1 MINPTNRDEIWKLL
15 CEYTQSDLL
24 RKHCLAVE
32 AAMKWYAHKFGE
44 DENLWGN
51 IGLVHDF
58 AYEKYPDQ
66 HPQKDGEIMRELGF
80 PDDWVRT
87 VWSHGDA
94 LDFPREKPIEKTLY
108 AVDELT
114 GLVIAVA
121 LVRPSRK
128 LADVDVKAVKKKW
141 KDKAFARGVKRDD
154 IANGAEALGV
164 PLDEHIGNVIEA
176 LRGVANVLGV

>member
-1 MINPTNRDEIWKLL
+1 MNPLNRDDIWQLL

-32 AAMKWYAHKFGE
+32 AAMKWYARKFGE

-51 IGLVHDF
+51 LGLIHDLAF
-58 AYEKYPDQ
+58 EKYPDQ
-66 HPQKDGEIMRELGF
+66 HPQKDGEILRELGF
-80 PDDWVRT
+80 PEEWVRA

-94 LDFPREKPIEKTLY
+94 LNIPRVTLLEKTLY

-121 LVRPSRK
+121 RVRPSKK
-128 LADVDVKAVKKKW
+128 LADVDVPAVKKKW
-141 KDKAFARGVKRDD
+141 KDKAFARGVNRAD
-154 IANGAEALGV
+154 IERGAAELGV
-164 PLDEHIGNVIEA
+164 PLDEHIGNVIAA
-176 LRGVANVLGV
+176 LGAVADTLGV

>member
-1 MINPTNRDEIWKLL
+1 MNPNNRDDIWQLV
-15 CEYTQSDLL
+15 CEYTPSDLL

-32 AAMKWYAHKFGE
+32 AAMKWYARKFGE

-58 AYEKYPDQ
+58 AYEKYPNQ
-66 HPQKDGEIMRELGF
+66 HPQKDGEILRELGF
-80 PDDWVRT
+80 PEDWVRAI
-87 VWSHGDA
+87 WSHGDR
-94 LDFPREKPIEKTLY
+94 LDIPRVTPLEKTLY

-121 LVRPSRK
+121 RVRPSKK
-128 LADVDVKAVKKKW
+128 LADVDVSSVKKKW
-141 KDKAFARGVKRDD
+141 KDKAFARGVNRED
-154 IANGAEALGV
+154 IAKGAEALGV

-176 LRGVANVLGV
+176 LMGIADVLGI

>member
-1 MINPTNRDEIWKLL
+1 MNPNSRDDIWQLL
-15 CEYTQSDLL
+15 CAYTQSDLL

-32 AAMKWYAHKFGE
+32 AAMRWYARKFGE

-51 IGLVHDF
+51 IGLIHDLAF
-58 AYEKYPDQ
+58 EKYPDQ
-66 HPQKDGEIMRELGF
+66 HPQKDGEILRELGF
-80 PDDWVRT
+80 PEEWVRA

-94 LDFPREKPIEKTLY
+94 LNIPRVTPLEKTLY

-121 LVRPSRK
+121 LVRPSK
-128 LADVDVKAVKKKW
+128 KIADVDVAAVKKKW
-141 KDKAFARGVKRDD
+141 KDKAFARGVNRAD
-154 IANGAEALGV
+154 IERGAAELGV

-176 LRGVANVLGV
+176 LRSVAEQLGV

>member
-1 MINPTNRDEIWKLL
+1 MNPLNRDDIWQLL

-32 AAMKWYAHKFGE
+32 AAMKWYARKFGE

-51 IGLVHDF
+51 IGLIHDLAF
-58 AYEKYPDQ
+58 EKFPDQ
-66 HPQKDGEIMRELGF
+66 HPQKDGEILRELGF
-80 PDDWVRT
+80 PEEWVRA

-94 LDFPREKPIEKTLY
+94 LNIPRVTRMEKTLY

-114 GLVIAVA
+114 GLIIAVA
-121 LVRPSRK
+121 LVRPSKK
-128 LADVDVKAVKKKW
+128 LADVDVAAVKKKW
-141 KDKAFARGVKRDD
+141 KDKAFARGVNRAD
-154 IANGAEALGV
+154 IERGAAELGV

-176 LRGVANVLGV
+176 LKGSAESLGV